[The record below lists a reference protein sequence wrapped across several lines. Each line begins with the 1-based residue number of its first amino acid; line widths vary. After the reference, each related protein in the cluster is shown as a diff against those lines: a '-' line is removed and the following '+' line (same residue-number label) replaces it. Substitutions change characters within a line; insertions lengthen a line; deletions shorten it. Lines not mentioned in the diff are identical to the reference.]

1 MSTRNWPQCISLFR
15 CEAKRGVRQVV
26 ERGPKKARRMKQPHA
41 PCCKI
46 RCGNE
51 TEAPV
56 RSSEKTPEKE
66 AGSVLLWARKDRG
79 GLLAHNARITS
90 LKRSGATLRCRYDFV
105 RQKNSRP
112 LPQSA
117 REVGQANRKIM
128 TTEAKQRRVRRKFTA
143 RPSVQH
149 ASCRAGTAAFRASGS
164 KGNKT
169 TRAQQPLLLKL
180 G

>member
-1 MSTRNWPQCISLFR
+1 MAFFGRTWHNGENSAGPLGKIAARRIDRMPTRNESQRMSGFR
-15 CEAKRGVRQVV
+15 CRTKRGAGQVV
-26 ERGPKKARRMKQPHA
+26 RRSPKKAPNQMASRRESVHFPQRAYSLAKATRRTQWR
-41 PCCKI
+41 CCD
-46 RCGNE
+46 
-51 TEAPV
+51 A
-56 RSSEKTPEKE
+56 
-66 AGSVLLWARKDRG
+66 AM
-79 GLLAHNARITS
+79 
-90 LKRSGATLRCRYDFV
+90 TL
-105 RQKNSRP
+105 RQKNNRP